1 MNVPDDDESLKNI
14 VNVKNINFLKN
25 LMFSS
30 LVLIHFYDAG
40 KITCSQSSE
49 FAYSLLNSFKSFKLF
64 KSIFFVQLNLERCDF
79 IEIISICT

>member
-1 MNVPDDDESLKNI
+1 MLVNVPDDDESLKNI
-14 VNVKNINFLKN
+14 VKVKNINFLKN

-49 FAYSLLNSFKSFKLF
+49 FAYSLLNTFKSF